1 MPKIK
6 LAVVDDH
13 ALFRRG
19 LVSLLSEMDEFMV
32 CGEASNGEES
42 LPLVQSVN
50 PDIVLM
56 DVNMPVMDGVQAL
69 EAIRELRKD
78 QKVIM
83 LTISQSDDDLVKAIA
98 TGANGYLLKNAEPE
112 ELRNTILEVMRGNSV
127 LAPEMTEKVFASL
140 RRAHIGQRQTILSD
154 REVEVLNFM
163 VKGLTT
169 HQMAESLYISDNTV
183 KTHIRHILEKL
194 KVNNRAQ
201 AVDKAR
207 ELGIILARI

>member
-1 MPKIK
+1 MPKIR

-19 LVSLLSEMDEFMV
+19 LVSLLSDMGDLTV
-32 CGEASNGEES
+32 CAEAGNGKDA
-42 LPLVQSVN
+42 LPLIEKLN

-69 EAIRELRKD
+69 EAVRKTRKD

-83 LTISQSDDDLVKAIA
+83 LTISQNDDDLVRAISA
-98 TGANGYLLKNAEPE
+98 GANGYILKNAEPE
-112 ELRNTILEVMRGNSV
+112 DLHDTILEVMKGNSI
-127 LAPEMTEKVFASL
+127 LSPEMTEKVFASL
-140 RRAHIGQRQTILSD
+140 RSARQSRGQTILSD

-163 VKGLTT
+163 AKGLSTR
-169 HQMAESLYISDNTV
+169 QIAVSLFISENTV

-194 KVNNRAQ
+194 DANNRAQ
-201 AVDKAR
+201 AVEKAR
-207 ELGIILARI
+207 ELGIP

>member
-1 MPKIK
+1 MSKIK
-6 LAVVDDH
+6 LAVIDDH

-19 LVSLLSEMDEFMV
+19 LVSLLSEMEDFVV
-32 CGEASNGEES
+32 CGEASNGKES
-42 LPLVQSVN
+42 ITLVESKH

-56 DVNMPVMDGVQAL
+56 DVNMPIMDGIQAL
-69 EAIRELRKD
+69 EAIRDIRKD

-83 LTISQSDDDLVKAIA
+83 LTISQSDEDLVRAIA
-98 TGANGYLLKNAEPE
+98 AGANGYLLKNAEPE
-112 ELRNTILEVMRGNSV
+112 HLRNTIIEVMRGNSV

-140 RRAHIGQRQTILSD
+140 RRAQIGQRQTLLSD
-154 REVEVLNFM
+154 REVEVLNYM

-169 HQMAESLYISDNTV
+169 HQMAELMFISDNTV

-194 KVNNRAQ
+194 QANNRAQ

-207 ELGIILARI
+207 ELGIL

>member
-19 LVSLLSEMDEFMV
+19 LVSLLNDMDDFYV
-32 CGEASNGEES
+32 CGEASNGKES
-42 LPLVQSVN
+42 LSLVESED

-56 DVNMPVMDGVQAL
+56 DVNMPIMDGVQAL
-69 EAIRELRKD
+69 EAIREVRKV

-83 LTISQSDDDLVKAIA
+83 LTVSQSDEDLVRAIA
-98 TGANGYLLKNAEPE
+98 AGANGYLLKNAEPE
-112 ELRNTILEVMRGNSV
+112 NLRNTILEVMRGNSV

-140 RRAHIGQRQTILSD
+140 RRARTGQRQTLLSD

-163 VKGLTT
+163 EKGQTT
-169 HQMAESLYISDNTV
+169 GQMAGSLFISDNTV
-183 KTHIRHILEKL
+183 KTHIRHILAKL
-194 KVNNRAQ
+194 EVNNRAQ

-207 ELGIILARI
+207 ELGIL

>member
-1 MPKIK
+1 MPKVR

-19 LVSLLSEMDEFMV
+19 LVSLLSEMGEFLV
-32 CGEASNGEES
+32 CGDASNGKES
-42 LPLVQSVN
+42 LPLVESAH

-56 DVNMPVMDGVQAL
+56 DIHMPVMDGVQAL
-69 EAIRELRKD
+69 EAIRAIRRD

-83 LTISQSDDDLVKAIA
+83 LTVSQNDEDLVRAIA
-98 TGANGYLLKNAEPE
+98 AGANGYLLKNAEPE
-112 ELRNTILEVMRGNSV
+112 VLRNTILEVMRGNSV
-127 LAPEMTEKVFASL
+127 LSPELTEKVFASL
-140 RRAHIGQRQTILSD
+140 RRARASHSQSLLSD

-169 HQMAESLYISDNTV
+169 HQIAESLFISDNTV

-194 KVNNRAQ
+194 EANNRAK

-207 ELGIILARI
+207 ELGIL